1 MVPAHLFLKGFSEQ
15 NAHIILGHPWF
26 ERKEIVSIRPEPTT
40 APIPWKGDGQ
50 YHNDDQ
56 LPSLQAAI
64 IRSSHFLFIRSSY
77 FLIIRSTL
85 TSVSAP
91 PKARSSP
98 PG

>member
-50 YHNDDQ
+50 
-56 LPSLQAAI
+56 
-64 IRSSHFLFIRSSY
+64 
-77 FLIIRSTL
+77 
-85 TSVSAP
+85 
-91 PKARSSP
+91 
-98 PG
+98 